1 MINEVEILWW
11 LTGAS
16 NGPVRVRTRSERVLQ
31 IMSTPNL
38 EPDRRSGSPPVLNL
52 EPDHGQ
58 VRQGS
63 GSNQGSEP
71 NLTTPKF
78 CSHDDGLLT
87 EGTCGSGSPGDA
99 VD

>member
-16 NGPVRVRTRSERVLQ
+16 TGPVRVRTRSEQVLQ
-31 IMSTPNL
+31 IMLTPNL
-38 EPDRRSGSPPVLNL
+38 EPDQRSGSPPALNL
-52 EPDHGQ
+52 GPDHGQ

-71 NLTTPKF
+71 NLSTPT
-78 CSHDDGLLT
+78 SW
-87 EGTCGSGSPGDA
+87 GTKL
-99 VD
+99 VDLMGIVSE